1 MVSNT
6 PLTVATRYR
15 LAILPLRQIAERNPE
30 VALQKVS
37 GSGGA
42 MRNLVAE
49 FARSGIN
56 SLLRRLAAGL
66 ALALGAALS
75 LPTVSL
81 ADENGVSFWL
91 PGLFGSLAAVPQQPG
106 WQLTVMNYYDSVSA
120 SGAVAASREITIGRL
135 NQTVN
140 VNLNVN
146 VNARVDVALI
156 NPSYVFATP
165 VFGGQLS
172 LGVLGFVGTNHA
184 SLDGTLTLAS
194 GPFAVTRQGSIS
206 QTTTGVGDLYPE
218 AIIRWNNGIHN
229 WMVYGAGD
237 IPVGAYNSANLANIG
252 IGHGAADAGGGYTY
266 FNPQT
271 GHEFSAVTGLTY
283 NLVNPSTNYQ
293 NGVDWHLDWGA
304 SQFLSKQFMV
314 GAVGYFYE
322 QLSPDRGCAP
332 QLCPFESGVIGV
344 GPQVGYIV
352 PLGSIQA
359 YVNVKAY
366 WEFDGHDRPSGF
378 NTWLTLSLSP
388 SAPMNPRSAMVTK

>member
-1 MVSNT
+1 
-6 PLTVATRYR
+6 
-15 LAILPLRQIAERNPE
+15 
-30 VALQKVS
+30 
-37 GSGGA
+37 

-49 FARSGIN
+49 FARPGIN

-135 NQTVN
+135 NPTVN

-194 GPFAVTRQGSIS
+194 GPFAITRQGSIS